1 MKKDV
6 FSTLNKID
14 VGAYIEKKGG
24 YNYLSWSNAV
34 TELLK
39 VCPDATWVIHEYTD
53 NDGNVR
59 PYMRTESGC
68 YVKITL
74 TVNGIDRTQIMPVW
88 DHRYNTVK
96 EPNGTHVNTS
106 IQRCLAKV
114 ISLHG
119 LGLYIY
125 NGEDIPE
132 ESKYKDI
139 DKPKGITDNQL
150 ILIREL
156 TKDYSA
162 SQKLKLDV
170 WLDSNPTSS
179 DASDKID
186 QLKNKKTSSLQQMKA
201 NSAT

>member
-1 MKKDV
+1 M
-6 FSTLNKID
+6 
-14 VGAYIEKKGG
+14 
-24 YNYLSWSNAV
+24 
-34 TELLK
+34 
-39 VCPDATWVIHEYTD
+39 
-53 NDGNVR
+53 
-59 PYMRTESGC
+59 
-68 YVKITL
+68 
-74 TVNGIDRTQIMPVW
+74 
-88 DHRYNTVK
+88 
-96 EPNGTHVNTS
+96 
-106 IQRCLAKV
+106 
-114 ISLHG
+114 HG